1 MIFNFSYHTFSSNI
15 SILSFLS
22 TNNATD
28 MYWNLSSLHPNSL
41 SAPSRTESFSTKQ
54 PKGRV
59 PSFLSECILRNSC
72 YLWTLREEKKKGIG
86 DILFKNRYT
95 TYTVS
100 VQPRILSLTVI
111 LGRMSK
117 GKKVKEGEVEGENE
131 EGADGSVFFA
141 AKWQRARA
149 NRVRK
154 NICRYVPRS
163 TREPPTRRQQA
174 IF

>member
-1 MIFNFSYHTFSSNI
+1 M
-15 SILSFLS
+15 
-22 TNNATD
+22 D
-28 MYWNLSSLHPNSL
+28 
-41 SAPSRTESFSTKQ
+41 
-54 PKGRV
+54 
-59 PSFLSECILRNSC
+59 SEGG
-72 YLWTLREEKKKGIG
+72 KKKGIG